1 VKIINNIMLHN
12 HEISKKETVLLYNF
26 KYGIFKTPFLNF
38 MSNKHMLELTLNF
51 TPVLSNRLVVCKCK
65 AFLPLFCGGSLFDG
79 GKKKRFL
86 TNQRRTLFSN

>member
-1 VKIINNIMLHN
+1 
-12 HEISKKETVLLYNF
+12 
-26 KYGIFKTPFLNF
+26 
-38 MSNKHMLELTLNF
+38 
-51 TPVLSNRLVVCKCK
+51 VCKCK